1 MFLPQLGCG
10 PEAGKPAGRKE
21 YSIPPPG
28 PTSHI
33 CAYAWPGT

>member
-21 YSIPPPG
+21 YSIPEAR

-33 CAYAWPGT
+33 CTCA